1 MSSARPHRSQQQTL
15 ARPAAISGK
24 GLFHGIDAKVRL
36 LPAEAGTGVV
46 FRRTD
51 LAGRPQVHAH
61 VDNVTS
67 ATRRTVLA
75 SRNGATIETV
85 EHLLAALA
93 GLRVD
98 NCIVEINAIEV
109 PAMDGSC
116 LPFCEVILEAGLH
129 ELSGP
134 RETLFIEVP
143 QHVNDRRGQQWIEV
157 ISSHDGTSSV
167 DYHLDYGAQAAI
179 PSQSFSTNLTP
190 EAFLRDIAGART
202 FVLEQEI
209 ESLQQ
214 LGFGKHLTG
223 KDIVVI
229 AADGSVIE
237 NTLRWADEPVRHKI
251 LDCIGDLA
259 LSGRMFAG
267 RVVARRSGHKLN
279 HVMAKTLSTI
289 EAGRTLLLRA
299 A

>member
-1 MSSARPHRSQQQTL
+1 MSSARPHRPRQQTL

-24 GLFHGIDAKVRL
+24 GLFHGIEAQLRL
-36 LPAEAGTGVV
+36 IPADAGTGIV
-46 FRRTD
+46 FRRMD
-51 LAGRPQVHAH
+51 LAGRPQVPAH

-67 ATRRTVLA
+67 AIRRTVLA
-75 SRNGATIETV
+75 SRNGATVETV

-98 NCIVEINAIEV
+98 NCVVEINAIEV
-109 PAMDGSC
+109 PAVDGSC

-129 ELSGP
+129 ELSVP
-134 RETLFIEVP
+134 RETLLIEEP
-143 QHVNDRRGQQWIEV
+143 QHVNDRGSQQWIEV
-157 ISSHDGTSSV
+157 VLSHDRTSSV
-167 DYHLDYGAQAAI
+167 DYHLDYGTEAAI
-179 PSQSFSTNLTP
+179 PSQSFSMNLTP

-202 FVLEQEI
+202 FVLKEEV

-223 KDIVVI
+223 KDIVVFD
-229 AADGSVIE
+229 ADGSVIE